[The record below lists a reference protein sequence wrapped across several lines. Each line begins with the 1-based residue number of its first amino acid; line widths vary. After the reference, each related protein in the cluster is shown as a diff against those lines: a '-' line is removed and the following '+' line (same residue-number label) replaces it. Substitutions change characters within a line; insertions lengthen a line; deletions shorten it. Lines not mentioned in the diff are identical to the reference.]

1 MHQDP
6 RNAHLQLIPWRKVRG
21 HAGMARLHAESVD
34 VGVIDVY
41 LRASREYP
49 QTVGVL
55 YHKPTGRLVVLG
67 DVLAFSNDRPAYIL
81 GATDQ
86 IRWRQA
92 KAVASIAA
100 KFGAQVSMTQ
110 RYCAD
115 WAAGDMQGTLK
126 APRIRIQ
133 IR

>member
-1 MHQDP
+1 
-6 RNAHLQLIPWRKVRG
+6 
-21 HAGMARLHAESVD
+21 MARLHAESVD
-34 VGVIDVY
+34 VGFIDVY

-92 KAVASIAA
+92 KAVAPIAA
-100 KFGAQVSMTQ
+100 KFGAQVSITQ
-110 RYCAD
+110 CYCAD
-115 WAAGDMQGTLK
+115 WAAGDVQGTLK
-126 APRIRIQ
+126 APRLRIQ